1 MDTIYIAVIGILSGI
16 FVFGLKTGI
25 GCGFSNIKKQNIILL
40 AGVYFLISLVIGTSM
55 DYIGISYLQSITDMG
70 MTLHV
75 LVALLLIGAGIYT
88 RKKWYCGHD
97 VSRHSF
103 LAISLPCPVCLTALF
118 ISCTMLA
125 SSLGWSGLKIGVLTG
140 VVFFTSIL
148 LSSWTFKRMDKTP
161 ETLGS
166 VMMFLGIFYVLGA
179 MIAPAYMEVKQMD
192 LAPIAAGEF
201 EIGPYLLFSV
211 LILVG
216 FILNHM
222 KTKKFESEG

>member
-1 MDTIYIAVIGILSGI
+1 MDTIYIAVIGILTGI
-16 FVFGLKTGI
+16 FVFGLKTGL

-55 DYIGISYLQSITDMG
+55 DYIDMSYLQSITDMG

-75 LVALLLIGAGIYT
+75 LVALLLVGAGIYT

-97 VSRHSF
+97 VSKHSF

-125 SSLGWSGLKIGVLTG
+125 SSLDWSGLSIGILTG
-140 VVFFTSIL
+140 FVFFVSIIV
-148 LSSWTFKRMDKTP
+148 SSLTFKRMGKKP

-166 VMMFLGIFYVLGA
+166 VMMLLSIFYVLCA
-179 MIAPAYMEVKQMD
+179 IIAPA
-192 LAPIAAGEF
+192 
-201 EIGPYLLFSV
+201 
-211 LILVG
+211 
-216 FILNHM
+216 
-222 KTKKFESEG
+222 